1 MEKCMKQGQGTKNID
16 RQKDKIC
23 HKKMFKSLKGEKK
36 TKEKGLLN
44 NNGNFDKK
52 N

>member
-1 MEKCMKQGQGTKNID
+1 MYKTRTREAQKNTD

-23 HKKMFKSLKGEKK
+23 HKKCSRALKGEKK

-44 NNGNFDKK
+44 NNGNFDQK